1 MFGQGYVLGALVT
14 AIGLYAWSEYKK
26 LTEREDSYDND
37 RTN

>member
-26 LTEREDSYDND
+26 LAEREDSYDND

>member
-1 MFGQGYVLGALVT
+1 MFGQGYVIGSIVT

-26 LTEREDSYDND
+26 LAEREDSYDND

>member
-26 LTEREDSYDND
+26 MAEREDSYDND